1 MDRLAVVMAAGEG
14 VRMCSQTPKMLHQVC
29 GIAMVE
35 HVMRALDPVCREQ
48 IVVVGASHERLS
60 AHYKGQAEFIRQAP
74 DGFGTGWA
82 VKSVA
87 SRLRG
92 RQGVALVIPGD
103 KPLIQSETL
112 ARLVSEVESGSC
124 AAAVLTA
131 RVDNPFGSARVIRE
145 SGTVRAVVDQ
155 KDLKADQLGLSEICR
170 SVYAFDV
177 EKLLRALDAL
187 EPDGNGD
194 YHLSGVI
201 AMFSENGEI
210 VRGVPSLE
218 PQEGMGVNDRVQ
230 LAEAERLMR
239 ARINR
244 RHMLRGVTMIDPER
258 VYIQPDVLIG
268 RDTVI
273 HPDCEIGRGCVIGEG
288 CLLRAGCQIAFSR
301 VGDGCVIG
309 GSLLR
314 HAVVES
320 GVRLEKCVINGATVE
335 KDRVVEPFTVI
346 RG

>member
-60 AHYKGQAEFIRQAP
+60 AHYKGRAEFIRQAP

-131 RVDNPFGSARVIRE
+131 RVDNPFGSSRVIRE
-145 SGTVRAVVDQ
+145 GGTVRAVVDQ
-155 KDLKADQLGLSEICR
+155 KDLRADQLGLSEICR

-177 EKLLRALDAL
+177 EKLVRALEAL

-201 AMFSENGEI
+201 ALLAENGEI

-218 PQEGMGVNDRVQ
+218 TE
-230 LAEAERLMR
+230 
-239 ARINR
+239 
-244 RHMLRGVTMIDPER
+244 
-258 VYIQPDVLIG
+258 
-268 RDTVI
+268 
-273 HPDCEIGRGCVIGEG
+273 
-288 CLLRAGCQIAFSR
+288 
-301 VGDGCVIG
+301 
-309 GSLLR
+309 
-314 HAVVES
+314 
-320 GVRLEKCVINGATVE
+320 
-335 KDRVVEPFTVI
+335 
-346 RG
+346 

>member
-14 VRMCSQTPKMLHQVC
+14 IRMCSQTPKMLHQVC
-29 GIAMVE
+29 GIPMVE
-35 HVMRALDPVCREQ
+35 HVMRALDSVCREQ

-60 AHYKGQAEFIRQAP
+60 AHYKGRAEFVPQAP

-82 VKSVA
+82 VKSVL
-87 SRLRG
+87 SRIER
-92 RQGVALVIPGD
+92 RQGVVLVIPGD

-112 ARLVSEVESGSC
+112 ARLASEVESGQC
-124 AAAVLTA
+124 AAAVLTE
-131 RVDNPFGSARVIRE
+131 RLDNPFGLPRVIR
-145 SGTVRAVVDQ
+145 SGGMVRAVVDQ
-155 KDLKADQLGLSEICR
+155 KDLKSEQLSLSEVCR
-170 SVYAFDV
+170 SVYAF
-177 EKLLRALDAL
+177 EARKLAAALERL
-187 EPDGNGD
+187 EPDTNGD
-194 YHLSGVI
+194 YHLSGVM
-201 AMFSENGEI
+201 ALLAAAGES
-210 VRGVPSLE
+210 VRSVPSLDAA
-218 PQEGMGVNDRVQ
+218 EGMGVNDRVQ

-288 CLLRAGCQIAFSR
+288 CVLRAGCQIAFSHL
-301 VGDGCVIG
+301 GDGCVVG

-314 HAVVES
+314 NAVLES
-320 GVRLEKCVINGATVE
+320 GVKLERCVVSGATVE
-335 KDRVVEPFTVI
+335 KGRAVEPFSVI
-346 RG
+346 KG

>member
-29 GIAMVE
+29 GIPMVE
-35 HVMRALDPVCREQ
+35 HVMRALDDVCREQ
-48 IVVVGASHERLS
+48 IVIVGASHERLS
-60 AHYKGQAEFIRQAP
+60 AHYKGRAEFIRQAP

-82 VKSVA
+82 VRSVL
-87 SRLRG
+87 SRIESL
-92 RQGVALVIPGD
+92 QGVVLVVPGD
-103 KPLIQSETL
+103 KPLIRSETL

-124 AAAVLTA
+124 AAAVLTE
-131 RVDNPFGSARVIRE
+131 RLDHPFGMPRVIR
-145 SGTVRAVVDQ
+145 SGGMVRAVVDQ
-155 KDLKADQLGLSEICR
+155 KDLKPDQMALSEVCR
-170 SVYAFDV
+170 SVYAFDAQ
-177 EKLLRALDAL
+177 KLTAAVKQLQPDA
-187 EPDGNGD
+187 NGD

-201 AMFSENGEI
+201 ALLSENGES
-210 VRGVPSLE
+210 VRSVPSLE
-218 PQEGMGVNDRVQ
+218 AAEGMGVNDRVQ
-230 LAEAERLMR
+230 LAEAEKLMR

-288 CLLRAGCQIAFSR
+288 CVLRAGCQIAFSHL
-301 VGDGCVIG
+301 GDGCVVG

-314 HAVVES
+314 NAVLES
-320 GVRLEKCVINGATVE
+320 GVRLERCVVSGATVE
-335 KDRVVEPFTVI
+335 KGRVAEPFTVI
-346 RG
+346 KG